1 MKILKLILVFVFFSE
16 NSYAYI
22 DPGTGSMI
30 IQAILAIGATIIFY
44 LGYPLRIIKKIILK
58 FKNHKEEKK

>member
-1 MKILKLILVFVFFSE
+1 MKILTLIFVFVFFSE

-30 IQAILAIGATIIFY
+30 IQAILAICATIVFY
-44 LGYPLRIIKKIILK
+44 LGYPLQILKKIILRLK
-58 FKNHKEEKK
+58 KHKEKKN